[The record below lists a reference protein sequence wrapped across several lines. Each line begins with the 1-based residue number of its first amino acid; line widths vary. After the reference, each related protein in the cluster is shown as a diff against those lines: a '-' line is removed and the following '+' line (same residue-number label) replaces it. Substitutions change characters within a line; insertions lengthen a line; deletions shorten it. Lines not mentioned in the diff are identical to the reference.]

1 MTLND
6 TGIKAAKP
14 RARDYKVADGG
25 GLYLLVTSKGS
36 RLWRLKYR
44 FGKSEKVLAI
54 GAYPTVTL
62 AAARAKREEAKS
74 LLAQGIDPSEA
85 KKEAKREIQEATGNT
100 FRLIAQEYLEKI
112 RREGRALRT
121 MTKLEWLLSLVL
133 DDIGDKP
140 IRDINAP
147 TILETLRKVEERGR
161 HETAL
166 RTRSTIGTVFRYA
179 ISTARADTDPTQALI
194 GALTNPKVKHMAAI
208 IEPKKLGGLMR
219 AIYGCDVH
227 PATKAA
233 LQLMAILTPRP
244 GELRVAEWPEFDLD
258 NAVWTIPAA
267 HTKMRREH
275 RIPLPPQAV
284 AILRDLHRIT
294 GNGKLVF
301 ASVRSGAIPLSE
313 NTLNAALR
321 RLGFTKDEMT
331 SHGFRA
337 TASTLLNESRKWSED
352 AIERQLSHVE
362 KNEVRRAY
370 ARGEHWEERVQMLA
384 WWADFLDLLRKGD

>member
-1 MTLND
+1 MALND
-6 TGIKAAKP
+6 TGIKATKP
-14 RARDYKVADGG
+14 KEKDYKLSDGG
-25 GLYLLVTSKGS
+25 GLYLFVTTKGS

-44 FGKSEKVLAI
+44 IGKSEKVLAI
-54 GAYPTVTL
+54 GPYPTVTL

-74 LLAQGIDPSEA
+74 LLARGIDPSEA

-100 FRLIAQEYLEKI
+100 FRLIAAEYLDKI
-112 RREGRALRT
+112 RREGRAPRT

-140 IRDINAP
+140 IRELSAP
-147 TILETLRKVEERGR
+147 TILETLRKVEARGR

-166 RTRSTIGTVFRYA
+166 RARSTIGTVFRYA
-179 ISTARADTDPTQALI
+179 IATARADVDPTQALI

-208 IEPKKLGGLMR
+208 IEPKKLGGLLR
-219 AIYGCDVH
+219 AIYDSDVH

-233 LQLMAILTPRP
+233 LQLMAILAPRP
-244 GELRVAEWPEFDLD
+244 GELRIAEWPEFDLD
-258 NAVWTIPAA
+258 NAIWTIPAA

-294 GNGKLVF
+294 GSGKLVF

-321 RLGFTKDEMT
+321 RLRFGKDEMT

-352 AIERQLSHVE
+352 AIERQLAHLE
-362 KNEVRRAY
+362 KNDVRRAY
-370 ARGEHWEERVQMLA
+370 ARGEHWDERVQMLT
-384 WWADFLDLLRKGD
+384 WWAEYLDILRQGK